1 MGTGR
6 DLLVRHA
13 ATGRVDHIP
22 AGALVNEPAASPIQ
36 LAPLVKP
43 LGCVRIL
50 GIDPGSQIT
59 GFGIVD
65 LHGKRTAVVEWGSI
79 RTSGEHSDRLRSIFR
94 ALGDIVR
101 EYRPAEVA
109 IERVF
114 LSRNADSALKLGQA
128 RAAAM
133 CATFAADVPIY
144 EYSARHIKKAVVGNG
159 GAEKEQV
166 QRMVRMILGVQQ
178 QIAAD
183 AADALAAAICHA
195 NERGV
200 RTALQAVAKG

>member
-1 MGTGR
+1 
-6 DLLVRHA
+6 VSK
-13 ATGRVDHIP
+13 
-22 AGALVNEPAASPIQ
+22 PAASRVE
-36 LAPLVKP
+36 LAPLDRSP
-43 LGCVRIL
+43 GCVRIL

-65 LHGKRTAVVEWGSI
+65 LDGSRTTAIEWGSI
-79 RTSGEHSDRLRSIFR
+79 RTRGAHSDRLRGIFR
-94 ALGDIVR
+94 ALGEVVR
-101 EYRPAEVA
+101 DYRPAEVA

-128 RAAAM
+128 RAAAI

-144 EYSARHIKKAVVGNG
+144 EYSARHIKKAVVGSG
-159 GAEKEQV
+159 GAEKDQV
-166 QRMVRMILGVQQ
+166 QRMVRMILGVREP
-178 QIAAD
+178 IAAD

-200 RTALQAVAKG
+200 RGMLQAVAKG